1 MVSRYFHLRYG
12 SIPAA
17 IRKGAKVKA
26 GDTVGYMGN
35 TGDSYGAHLHFQ
47 LEQDGKPI
55 DGAPYLK
62 GEKVI
67 GSAKPT
73 LDADLAKLTAAK
85 VITSP
90 DYWRKTAPTV
100 RYLPELLHNMA
111 EALK

>member
-1 MVSRYFHLRYG
+1 
-12 SIPAA
+12 
-17 IRKGAKVKA
+17 
-26 GDTVGYMGN
+26 
-35 TGDSYGAHLHFQ
+35 
-47 LEQDGKPI
+47 GKPI

>member
-1 MVSRYFHLRYG
+1 MLDRRAESEH
-12 SIPAA
+12 
-17 IRKGAKVKA
+17 
-26 GDTVGYMGN
+26 
-35 TGDSYGAHLHFQ
+35 GAHLHFQ
-47 LEQDGKPI
+47 IEKDGKPI

-67 GSAKPT
+67 GGTKSS
-73 LDADLAKLTAAK
+73 LDADLAKLVAAK

-111 EALK
+111 EVLQ